1 MKALGPSRKAGFT
14 WVTLM
19 ICVGAAS
26 SCKPLPTGADRA
38 RRSPEPEPTYAS
50 APLPSPDTTGAVWTV
65 SEKDKQRILYG
76 VPGEPALMALAC
88 MDQSDTPRVAITRM
102 SPADEGAGA
111 LLAFVGNGHI
121 GRIEV
126 DALQVSG
133 QSVWQGE
140 IPASDPALE
149 PLTGP
154 RQFTATIPGAG
165 MVTFNPSRVP
175 MQWLER
181 CRAS

>member
-1 MKALGPSRKAGFT
+1 MGPSRAAALVWAALALSG
-14 WVTLM
+14 
-19 ICVGAAS
+19 VGLA
-26 SCKPLPTGADRA
+26 SCKPPPTDAEMA
-38 RRSPEPEPTYAS
+38 RRAPQPEPTYAS
-50 APLPSPDTTGAVWTV
+50 DPLPSPDTTGAVWAV
-65 SEKDKQRILYG
+65 SGKDTQRLLYG

-88 MDQSDTPRVAITRM
+88 ADQSDTPRVQITRM

-126 DALQVSG
+126 DAVEVSG

-165 MVTFNPSRVP
+165 MVTFNPSPAP
-175 MQWLER
+175 MEWLER